1 MWKFEYHE
9 ADQEMAAWQH
19 EAFENIGANAITE
32 WKEINNGKGD

>member
-19 EAFENIGANAITE
+19 EAFEDIGAITE
-32 WKEINNGKGD
+32 WKETNNGKGD